1 MTATTTAAATTTTQ
15 PLDEYD
21 RKSVY
26 STRSLG
32 APLDSLP
39 SQTTREGA
47 SASTTGEEEMEVR
60 AKARRHTFR
69 VISAFMVCFSA
80 GWGDGG
86 MFDS

>member
-1 MTATTTAAATTTTQ
+1 MTAT

-26 STRSLG
+26 SARSLG

-39 SQTTREGA
+39 SNPIQE
-47 SASTTGEEEMEVR
+47 STNDEEEEMEIR

-69 VISAFMVCFSA
+69 VMSAFMVCFSA

-86 MFDS
+86 T